1 MAPISQSVSIVIPTR
16 NEVDNIEP
24 LVAQIASAGVKFQ
37 EIIFVDDRSTDGTRE
52 AILSMAGSYPIRLVD
67 QDLTVPGLAGA
78 IISGAEAA
86 DGDLLLVMDADLSHP
101 PERIPDL
108 LSPLLSE
115 AADIIIGSRYV
126 SGGSTPGWP
135 LWRRFLSR
143 AGSALA
149 YPLTGVHDSMC
160 GFFAISRSDFLQL
173 APPAVGFKIA
183 FELIVRGKPRLRVRE
198 IPIEFRDRA
207 RGRSKMSLA
216 IAARFFWRWLMAVF
230 RRATRKCAR

>member
-1 MAPISQSVSIVIPTR
+1 MAPIRQSISIVIPTR

-67 QDLTVPGLAGA
+67 QDLSVPGLAGA

-115 AADIIIGSRYV
+115 AADIVIGSRYV

-143 AGSALA
+143 AGSGLA
-149 YPLTGVHDSMC
+149 YPLTGVHD
-160 GFFAISRSDFLQL
+160 
-173 APPAVGFKIA
+173 
-183 FELIVRGKPRLRVRE
+183 
-198 IPIEFRDRA
+198 
-207 RGRSKMSLA
+207 
-216 IAARFFWRWLMAVF
+216 
-230 RRATRKCAR
+230 